1 MNIVKA
7 FLRVASLCALGLV
20 TPWSATAQSSFPS
33 RPIQLV
39 TIQPPGTTTDLI
51 ARAVADKLGQR
62 LGTAVIIVNKP
73 GSGGTIATDFVAK
86 AAPDGHT
93 LLVTNLAMAANP
105 FLFKSLPYD
114 TGRDFVGIGLLG
126 ESPYLVIVNNEL
138 GARNIGEFIAYAR
151 KHPRTVNYA
160 SGGVGSGTHLTCAL
174 LGAKA
179 GIEMTHVPYTQS
191 AAIGP
196 DLLSNRVQ
204 LMCPPPPSAG
214 QLVREDKTTI
224 LGSSGMTDMK
234 EPFVAPSIAKAAQID
249 FESTNWNGL
258 FAPAKTPKEVV
269 QKVGDTLAQVLA
281 DPEVQQR
288 FKTMGMTPNPL
299 IGAKFEAFF
308 RAEVAKWG
316 PIVKASG
323 AKLD

>member
-1 MNIVKA
+1 MPLKSI
-7 FLRVASLCALGLV
+7 LRAAVMCTVPALVPWQAS
-20 TPWSATAQSSFPS
+20 AQGGFPS
-33 RPIQLV
+33 RPIQMI
-39 TIQPPGTTTDLI
+39 TIQPPGTTTDLV
-51 ARAVADKLGQR
+51 ARVVADKLGQR
-62 LGTAVIIVNKP
+62 LGTPIIIVNKP

-86 AAPDGHT
+86 SVPDGHT

-114 TGRDFVGIGLLG
+114 TQRDFVGVGLLG

-138 GARNIGEFIAYAR
+138 GARTINDFIAYAK
-151 KHPRTVNYA
+151 KHPRAINYA

-174 LGAKA
+174 LAAKA
-179 GIEMTHVPYTQS
+179 GVELTHVPYTQS

-204 LMCPPPPSAG
+204 IMCPPPPSAG
-214 QLVREDKTTI
+214 QLVREGKTSV
-224 LGSSGMTDMK
+224 LGSSGPSDMT
-234 EPFVAPSIAKAAQID
+234 EPFIAPSIAKAAGID

-258 FAPAKTPKEVV
+258 FAPAKTPKPVLDKL
-269 QKVGDTLAQVLA
+269 QSALSQVLA

-288 FKTMGMTPNPL
+288 FKSMGMTPKPL
-299 IGAKFEAFF
+299 VGESFNAFV

-316 PIVKASG
+316 PIVKATG